1 MLWGLGMV
9 GNASEVGPGRLAA
22 GRYRLLELIGRG
34 GMGRV
39 WRARDEILDRCV
51 AVKEIRIDEHAGE
64 ESVVQRERSLREAR
78 ATARIDHPNVV
89 RVHDVAEEGDRL
101 WIVMQLVLSRS
112 LEQILAQDGPLAP
125 AAAARVG
132 AGLAR
137 ALREVHAVGVLHRD
151 IKPGNVLID
160 ERGAVVLTDFG
171 IAAMQDATALTMAG
185 MLIGSPDYMAPER
198 VAGQEQGPPSDLWS
212 LGATLCAAVAGQSPF
227 TRATTLA
234 TLHAVLHEEPTI
246 PPAAGPLR
254 EVLVALLN
262 KAPEAR
268 PTLDEVEARLEPL
281 VRQAAAAAPT
291 APMSAAEAVDV
302 RTPTVADPAP
312 DRAEVVDVATFPTR
326 LPPGEEREG
335 GEREESG
342 RKVPEWEEPE
352 QKEPEREQ
360 EQKEPEREEPAKG
373 AGVRAEPGT
382 EAASPGAPAV
392 EPVGT
397 PPVEPVAGPP
407 TGPLGTPAP
416 SGRRPRRRRTTLLAS
431 AGALAS
437 AAAVV
442 VVIVVTQ
449 GADPG
454 GTAGSGSGGPATAGA
469 STGTGSWSDGPA
481 ATAGPR
487 RTENGF
493 SWVPPAGWNRTE
505 ESTSDVT
512 YSTKD
517 GSTLVSARQDPSSGG
532 DLLTVWR
539 QYEAQ
544 QHDVPGYRRT
554 RLERTT
560 FQGHPAVVWE
570 FAYTRDGKPAHGR
583 QLGFRA
589 GNRTYQLNL
598 WYLDTAEAAALRAYD
613 RVKESFR
620 ASP

>member
-39 WRARDEILDRCV
+39 WRARDEMLDRSV
-51 AVKEIRIDEHAGE
+51 AVKEIRIDERAGE
-64 ESVVQRERSLREAR
+64 ETVVQRERSLREAR

-89 RVHDVAEEGDRL
+89 RIHDVAEEGDRL
-101 WIVMQLVLSRS
+101 WIVMQLVEARS
-112 LEQILAQDGPLAP
+112 LEQILAQDGPLDP

-132 AGLAR
+132 TGLAR

-151 IKPGNVLID
+151 IKPGNVLIGD
-160 ERGAVVLTDFG
+160 RGAVVLTDFG

-234 TLHAVLHEEPTI
+234 TLHAVLHEEPVI
-246 PPAAGPLR
+246 PPTAGPLR

-268 PTLDEVEARLEPL
+268 PSLADVEERLEPL
-281 VRQAAAAAPT
+281 VRQAAAAKETEA
-291 APMSAAEAVDV
+291 MSTTEVADV
-302 RTPTVADPAP
+302 RTPTVADPVP
-312 DRAEVVDVATFPTR
+312 GP
-326 LPPGEEREG
+326 LP
-335 GEREESG
+335 
-342 RKVPEWEEPE
+342 
-352 QKEPEREQ
+352 
-360 EQKEPEREEPAKG
+360 
-373 AGVRAEPGT
+373 
-382 EAASPGAPAV
+382 
-392 EPVGT
+392 
-397 PPVEPVAGPP
+397 EPVASAEDPGAGTAPDPAPP
-407 TGPLGTPAP
+407 SAHPAP
-416 SGRRPRRRRTTLLAS
+416 SARPRRNRPALLAATGVLAS
-431 AGALAS
+431 AV
-437 AAAVV
+437 AVV
-442 VVIVVTQ
+442 VILVATRGEDRGTA
-449 GADPG
+449 GAG
-454 GTAGSGSGGPATAGA
+454 AGSGSPSTAG
-469 STGTGSWSDGPA
+469 TGTSAPA
-481 ATAGPR
+481 ATGDAR

-505 ESTSDVT
+505 ESSSHVT

-517 GSTLVSARQDPSSGG
+517 GSTLISARQDPSSGG
-532 DLLTVWR
+532 DLLTVWQ

-544 QHDVPGYRRT
+544 QHDVPGYRRI

-560 FQGHPAVVWE
+560 FQGYPAVVWE

-583 QLGFRA
+583 QLGFRT
-589 GNRTYQLNL
+589 GGRTYQLNL
-598 WYLDTAEAAALRAYD
+598 WYLDSAEAAALRAYE

-620 ASP
+620 TSA

>member
-1 MLWGLGMV
+1 MV

-39 WRARDEILDRCV
+39 WRAQDEILDRCV

-101 WIVMQLVLSRS
+101 WIVMQLVQACS
-112 LEQILAQDGPLAP
+112 LEQVLAQDGPLAP
-125 AAAARVG
+125 DAAARVG

-160 ERGAVVLTDFG
+160 DRGTVVLTDFG
-171 IAAMQDATALTMAG
+171 IAAIQDATALTMAG

-227 TRATTLA
+227 ARATTLA
-234 TLHAVLHEEPTI
+234 TLHAVLHEEPAI

-254 EVLVALLN
+254 ELLTALLN

-268 PTLDEVEARLEPL
+268 PTLDEVETRLGPL
-281 VRQAAAAAPT
+281 VRRAAAANPT
-291 APMSAAEAVDV
+291 KPLNAAEVVDV
-302 RTPTVADPAP
+302 RTPTVADPAR
-312 DRAEVVDVATFPTR
+312 DRV
-326 LPPGEEREG
+326 
-335 GEREESG
+335 
-342 RKVPEWEEPE
+342 
-352 QKEPEREQ
+352 
-360 EQKEPEREEPAKG
+360 
-373 AGVRAEPGT
+373 
-382 EAASPGAPAV
+382 EAASAAPRTDSGSRPATAPATPAASAPAV
-392 EPVGT
+392 P
-397 PPVEPVAGPP
+397 
-407 TGPLGTPAP
+407 PAP
-416 SGRRPRRRRTTLLAS
+416 SAPPAHPRRKRQALLA
-431 AGALAS
+431 ATGVLAS

-442 VVIVVTQ
+442 VILVATQ

-454 GTAGSGSGGPATAGA
+454 GTAGAGA
-469 STGTGSWSDGPA
+469 GRPSAAGPSAGTGTGSGDPA
-481 ATAGPR
+481 ATSGAR
-487 RTENGF
+487 RTEDGF

-505 ESTSDVT
+505 ESASDIT

-532 DLLTVWR
+532 DLLAVWQ

-544 QHDVPGYRRT
+544 QHDVPGYRRV

-560 FQGHPAVVWE
+560 FQGYPAVEWE

-589 GNRTYQLNL
+589 GNRTFQLSL
-598 WYLDTAEAAALRAYD
+598 WYLDSAEAAALRAYD

-620 ASP
+620 TSP

>member
-1 MLWGLGMV
+1 MV

-39 WRARDEILDRCV
+39 WRAQDEMLDRCV

-101 WIVMQLVLSRS
+101 WIVMQLVQARS

-125 AAAARVG
+125 DAAARVG

-160 ERGAVVLTDFG
+160 DRGAVVLTDFG

-234 TLHAVLHEEPTI
+234 TLHAVLHEEPAI

-254 EVLVALLN
+254 EVLTALLN
-262 KAPEAR
+262 KIPEAR
-268 PTLDEVEARLEPL
+268 PSLDEVEARLGPL
-281 VRQAAAAAPT
+281 ARQAAAANPT
-291 APMSAAEAVDV
+291 EPMNAARVVDV
-302 RTPTVADPAP
+302 RTPTVADPAT
-312 DRAEVVDVATFPTR
+312 DRVQTEV
-326 LPPGEEREG
+326 
-335 GEREESG
+335 
-342 RKVPEWEEPE
+342 
-352 QKEPEREQ
+352 
-360 EQKEPEREEPAKG
+360 PAARTDTG
-373 AGVRAEPGT
+373 PQ
-382 EAASPGAPAV
+382 AAVAPAV
-392 EPVGT
+392 PSA
-397 PPVEPVAGPP
+397 PPALTDPP
-407 TGPLGTPAP
+407 GH
-416 SGRRPRRRRTTLLAS
+416 PRRKRHTLLA
-431 AGALAS
+431 AVGVLAS

-442 VVIVVTQ
+442 VVLVATQ

-454 GTAGSGSGGPATAGA
+454 GTAGAGVGTGRPSATGPSAGTGTATGSGSG
-469 STGTGSWSDGPA
+469 DPA
-481 ATAGPR
+481 ATPGAR

-505 ESTSDVT
+505 ESPSDIT

-532 DLLTVWR
+532 DLLTVWQ

-544 QHDVPGYRRT
+544 QHDVPGYRRV

-560 FQGHPAVVWE
+560 FQGHPAVEWE

-589 GNRTYQLNL
+589 GNRTCQLSL

-620 ASP
+620 TSP

>member
-39 WRARDEILDRCV
+39 WRAQDEMLDRCV
-51 AVKEIRIDEHAGE
+51 AVKEIRIDGHAGE

-101 WIVMQLVLSRS
+101 WIVMQLVQARS
-112 LEQILAQDGPLAP
+112 LEQVLAQDGPLSP
-125 AAAARVG
+125 DAAARVG

-151 IKPGNVLID
+151 VKPGNVLID
-160 ERGAVVLTDFG
+160 DRGAVVLTDFG

-234 TLHAVLHEEPTI
+234 TLHAVLHEEPAI

-254 EVLVALLN
+254 EVLTALLN

-268 PTLDEVEARLEPL
+268 PTLDEVETLLAPPAR
-281 VRQAAAAAPT
+281 RAAAANPT
-291 APMSAAEAVDV
+291 EPMNAAEVVDV

-312 DRAEVVDVATFPTR
+312 DRI
-326 LPPGEEREG
+326 
-335 GEREESG
+335 
-342 RKVPEWEEPE
+342 
-352 QKEPEREQ
+352 
-360 EQKEPEREEPAKG
+360 
-373 AGVRAEPGT
+373 
-382 EAASPGAPAV
+382 EAGAPA
-392 EPVGT
+392 PGT
-397 PPVEPVAGPP
+397 DSDPRPATAPAAPSIP
-407 TGPLGTPAP
+407 PAP
-416 SGRRPRRRRTTLLAS
+416 SDPPGHPRRKRQALLA
-431 AGALAS
+431 AGGVLAS

-442 VVIVVTQ
+442 VILVASQ

-454 GTAGSGSGGPATAGA
+454 GTAGAGAGTGRPSATGAGAGTGTATDTGSG
-469 STGTGSWSDGPA
+469 DPA
-481 ATAGPR
+481 APSGAR

-505 ESTSDVT
+505 ESTSDIT
-512 YSTKD
+512 YSTRD

-532 DLLTVWR
+532 DLLAVWQ

-544 QHDVPGYRRT
+544 QHDVPGYRRV

-560 FQGHPAVVWE
+560 FQGHPAVEWE

-598 WYLDTAEAAALRAYD
+598 WYLDSAEAAALRAYE

-620 ASP
+620 TSL

>member
-1 MLWGLGMV
+1 MV
-9 GNASEVGPGRLAA
+9 GNTSEAGPGRLAA

-39 WRARDEILDRCV
+39 WRARDEILDRWV
-51 AVKEIRIDEHAGE
+51 AVKEIRIDERAGE

-101 WIVMQLVLSRS
+101 WIVMQLVQARS
-112 LEQILAQDGPLAP
+112 LEQILAQDGPLTP
-125 AAAARVG
+125 EAAARVG
-132 AGLAR
+132 TGLAR

-151 IKPGNVLID
+151 VKPGNVLID
-160 ERGAVVLTDFG
+160 DRGAVVLTDFG

-198 VAGQEQGPPSDLWS
+198 VAGEEQGPPSDLWS

-234 TLHAVLHEEPTI
+234 TLHAVLHEEPAI

-254 EVLVALLN
+254 EVLVALFN

-268 PTLDEVEARLEPL
+268 PTLAEVEARLEPL

-291 APMSAAEAVDV
+291 AAMSAAAAVDV

-312 DRAEVVDVATFPTR
+312 DRSEAGERVRGEPAGAVRPEAEAVRPEAKVRPEAEVPPEAKVLPEAEVPPKAEVPPAEMPSESGTPSETAPVKPPSA
-326 LPPGEEREG
+326 LPP
-335 GEREESG
+335 
-342 RKVPEWEEPE
+342 
-352 QKEPEREQ
+352 
-360 EQKEPEREEPAKG
+360 
-373 AGVRAEPGT
+373 
-382 EAASPGAPAV
+382 
-392 EPVGT
+392 
-397 PPVEPVAGPP
+397 PPPP
-407 TGPLGTPAP
+407 
-416 SGRRPRRRRTTLLAS
+416 RPRRKGHALLA
-431 AGALAS
+431 AGGVAVS

-442 VVIVVTQ
+442 VVVVLAQ
-449 GADPG
+449 GADSG
-454 GTAGSGSGGPATAGA
+454 GTGGAGAGSGRPTTAGA
-469 STGTGSWSDGPA
+469 STAPTTGGPA
-481 ATAGPR
+481 AMAGPR

-493 SWVPPAGWNRTE
+493 SWIPPAGWNRTE
-505 ESTSDVT
+505 ESSSHVT

-570 FAYTRDGKPAHGR
+570 FAYLRDGRPAHGR
-583 QLGFRA
+583 QLGFRT
-589 GNRTYQLNL
+589 GYRTYQVNL
-598 WYLDTAEAAALRAYD
+598 WYLDSAGAAALRAYD

-620 ASP
+620 TSP

>member
-39 WRARDEILDRCV
+39 WRAQDEMLDRWV
-51 AVKEIRIDEHAGE
+51 AVKEIHIDERAGE

-101 WIVMQLVLSRS
+101 WIVMQLVQARS

-125 AAAARVG
+125 EAAARVG
-132 AGLAR
+132 TGLVR

-160 ERGAVVLTDFG
+160 DRGAVVLTDFG

-212 LGATLCAAVAGQSPF
+212 LGATLCAAVGGQSPF

-234 TLHAVLHEEPTI
+234 TLHAVLHEEPAI

-254 EVLVALLN
+254 EVLTDLLN

-268 PTLDEVEARLEPL
+268 PALDEVEARLEPL
-281 VRQAAAAAPT
+281 VRRAAAANPT
-291 APMSAAEAVDV
+291 APMNAARVVDV

-312 DRAEVVDVATFPTR
+312 APAPGQEVPAEA
-326 LPPGEEREG
+326 
-335 GEREESG
+335 
-342 RKVPEWEEPE
+342 
-352 QKEPEREQ
+352 
-360 EQKEPEREEPAKG
+360 PA
-373 AGVRAEPGT
+373 
-382 EAASPGAPAV
+382 APAV
-392 EPVGT
+392 LDPG
-397 PPVEPVAGPP
+397 
-407 TGPLGTPAP
+407 PAP
-416 SGRRPRRRRTTLLAS
+416 PAAPAAPPARSRPERRALLAAGGVLAS
-431 AGALAS
+431 A
-437 AAAVV
+437 VTV
-442 VVIVVTQ
+442 VVILVATR

-454 GTAGSGSGGPATAGA
+454 GTAG
-469 STGTGSWSDGPA
+469 TGTGSARPSTASTSTSTSPGTGSGAPA
-481 ATAGPR
+481 DTSGPR
-487 RTENGF
+487 RAESGF

-505 ESTSDVT
+505 ESAAHVT

-532 DLLTVWR
+532 DLLTVWQ

-544 QHDVPGYRRT
+544 QYDVPGYRRI

-570 FAYTRDGKPAHGR
+570 FAYLRDGRPAHGR
-583 QLGFRA
+583 QLGFRT

-598 WYLDTAEAAALRAYD
+598 WYLDSAGTAALRAYE

-620 ASP
+620 TSP

>member
-1 MLWGLGMV
+1 MV
-9 GNASEVGPGRLAA
+9 GNTSEAGPGRLAA

-39 WRARDEILDRCV
+39 WRARDEILDRWV
-51 AVKEIRIDEHAGE
+51 AVKEIRIDERAGE

-101 WIVMQLVLSRS
+101 WIVMQLVQARS
-112 LEQILAQDGPLAP
+112 LEQILAQDGPLTAE
-125 AAAARVG
+125 AAARVG
-132 AGLAR
+132 TGLAR

-151 IKPGNVLID
+151 VKPGNVLID
-160 ERGAVVLTDFG
+160 DRGAVVLTDFG

-198 VAGQEQGPPSDLWS
+198 VAGEEQGPPSDLWS

-234 TLHAVLHEEPTI
+234 TLHAVLHEEPAI

-254 EVLVALLN
+254 EVLVALFN

-268 PTLDEVEARLEPL
+268 PTLAEVEARLEPL

-291 APMSAAEAVDV
+291 AAMSAAEAVDV

-312 DRAEVVDVATFPTR
+312 DRSEAGERMRGEPAEAVRPEAEV
-326 LPPGEEREG
+326 PPEAGVPPEAKVSPEAEVPPEAAVSPEAG
-335 GEREESG
+335 VPPEAAVSPKA
-342 RKVPEWEEPE
+342 KVPPE
-352 QKEPEREQ
+352 AERS
-360 EQKEPEREEPAKG
+360 PA
-373 AGVRAEPGT
+373 EMPS
-382 EAASPGAPAV
+382 ES
-392 EPVGT
+392 GT
-397 PPVEPVAGPP
+397 PPETAPIKPPSEHPPPPP
-407 TGPLGTPAP
+407 T
-416 SGRRPRRRRTTLLAS
+416 RPRRKGHALLA
-431 AGALAS
+431 AGGVAVS

-442 VVIVVTQ
+442 VVVVLAQ
-449 GADPG
+449 GADSG
-454 GTAGSGSGGPATAGA
+454 GTGGAGAGSGRPTTAGA
-469 STGTGSWSDGPA
+469 STAPTTGGPA
-481 ATAGPR
+481 ATAGSR

-493 SWVPPAGWNRTE
+493 SWIPPAGWNRTE
-505 ESTSDVT
+505 ESSSHVT

-570 FAYTRDGKPAHGR
+570 FAYLRDGRPAHGR
-583 QLGFRA
+583 QLGFRT
-589 GNRTYQLNL
+589 GYRTYQVNL
-598 WYLDTAEAAALRAYD
+598 WYLDSAGAAALRAYD

-620 ASP
+620 TSP

>member
-39 WRARDEILDRCV
+39 WRAQDEILDRCV

-101 WIVMQLVLSRS
+101 WIVMQLVQARS
-112 LEQILAQDGPLAP
+112 LEQALAQDGPLAP
-125 AAAARVG
+125 DAAARVG

-160 ERGAVVLTDFG
+160 DRGTVVLTDFG
-171 IAAMQDATALTMAG
+171 IAAIQDATALTMAG

-227 TRATTLA
+227 ARATTLA
-234 TLHAVLHEEPTI
+234 TLHAVLHEEPAI

-254 EVLVALLN
+254 ELLTALLN

-268 PTLDEVEARLEPL
+268 PTLDEVETRLGPL
-281 VRQAAAAAPT
+281 VRRAAAANPT
-291 APMSAAEAVDV
+291 KPLNAAEVVDV
-302 RTPTVADPAP
+302 RTPTVADPAR
-312 DRAEVVDVATFPTR
+312 DRV
-326 LPPGEEREG
+326 
-335 GEREESG
+335 
-342 RKVPEWEEPE
+342 
-352 QKEPEREQ
+352 
-360 EQKEPEREEPAKG
+360 
-373 AGVRAEPGT
+373 
-382 EAASPGAPAV
+382 EAASAAPRTDSGPRPATAPATPAASAPAV
-392 EPVGT
+392 P
-397 PPVEPVAGPP
+397 
-407 TGPLGTPAP
+407 PAP
-416 SGRRPRRRRTTLLAS
+416 SAPPAHPRRKQQALLA
-431 AGALAS
+431 ATGVLAS

-442 VVIVVTQ
+442 VILVATQ

-454 GTAGSGSGGPATAGA
+454 GTAGAGA
-469 STGTGSWSDGPA
+469 GRPSAAGPSAGTGTGSGDPA
-481 ATAGPR
+481 ATSGAR
-487 RTENGF
+487 RTEDGF

-505 ESTSDVT
+505 ESASDIT

-532 DLLTVWR
+532 DLLAVWQ

-544 QHDVPGYRRT
+544 QHDVPGYRRV

-560 FQGHPAVVWE
+560 FQGYSAVEWE

-589 GNRTYQLNL
+589 GNRTFQLSL
-598 WYLDTAEAAALRAYD
+598 WYLDSAEAAALRAYD

-620 ASP
+620 TSP

>member
-9 GNASEVGPGRLAA
+9 GNTSEAGPGRLAA

-39 WRARDEILDRCV
+39 WRARDEILDRWV
-51 AVKEIRIDEHAGE
+51 AVKEIRIDERAGE

-101 WIVMQLVLSRS
+101 WIVMQLVQARS
-112 LEQILAQDGPLAP
+112 LEQILAQDGPLTP
-125 AAAARVG
+125 EAAARVG
-132 AGLAR
+132 TGLAR

-160 ERGAVVLTDFG
+160 DRGAVVLTDFG

-198 VAGQEQGPPSDLWS
+198 VAGEEQGPPSDLWS

-234 TLHAVLHEEPTI
+234 TLHAVLHEEPAI

-254 EVLVALLN
+254 EVLVALFN

-268 PTLDEVEARLEPL
+268 PTLAEVEARLEPL

-291 APMSAAEAVDV
+291 AAMSAAAAVDV

-312 DRAEVVDVATFPTR
+312 DRSEA
-326 LPPGEEREG
+326 
-335 GEREESG
+335 GERVRGEPAEAVPPEAEAV
-342 RKVPEWEEPE
+342 RPEAKVPPE
-352 QKEPEREQ
+352 AKVSPKAKVPPEA
-360 EQKEPEREEPAKG
+360 ERPPAG
-373 AGVRAEPGT
+373 MPSE
-382 EAASPGAPAV
+382 S
-392 EPVGT
+392 GT
-397 PPVEPVAGPP
+397 PPETALVKPP
-407 TGPLGTPAP
+407 SAP
-416 SGRRPRRRRTTLLAS
+416 PPP
-431 AGALAS
+431 
-437 AAAVV
+437 VV
-442 VVIVVTQ
+442 VVLAQ
-449 GADPG
+449 GADSG
-454 GTAGSGSGGPATAGA
+454 GAGGAGTGSGRPTTAGA
-469 STGTGSWSDGPA
+469 STAPTTGGPA
-481 ATAGPR
+481 ATAGSR

-493 SWVPPAGWNRTE
+493 SWIPPAGWNRTE
-505 ESTSDVT
+505 ESSSHVT

-517 GSTLVSARQDPSSGG
+517 GSTLVSARQDASSGG

-570 FAYTRDGKPAHGR
+570 FAYLRDGRPAHGR
-583 QLGFRA
+583 QLGFRT
-589 GNRTYQLNL
+589 GYRTYQVNL
-598 WYLDTAEAAALRAYD
+598 WYLDSAGAAALRAYD

-620 ASP
+620 TSP

>member
-39 WRARDEILDRCV
+39 WRAQDEMLDRCV
-51 AVKEIRIDEHAGE
+51 AVKEIRIGEHAGE

-101 WIVMQLVLSRS
+101 WIVMQLVQARS

-125 AAAARVG
+125 DAAARVG

-160 ERGAVVLTDFG
+160 DRGTVVLTDFG

-234 TLHAVLHEEPTI
+234 TLHAVLHEEPAI

-254 EVLVALLN
+254 EVLTALLN
-262 KAPEAR
+262 KIPEAR
-268 PTLDEVEARLEPL
+268 PSLDEVEARLGPPA
-281 VRQAAAAAPT
+281 RQAAAANPT
-291 APMSAAEAVDV
+291 EPVNAARVVDV

-312 DRAEVVDVATFPTR
+312 DRV
-326 LPPGEEREG
+326 
-335 GEREESG
+335 
-342 RKVPEWEEPE
+342 
-352 QKEPEREQ
+352 Q
-360 EQKEPEREEPAKG
+360 
-373 AGVRAEPGT
+373 T
-382 EAASPGAPAV
+382 EAPAV
-392 EPVGT
+392 RT
-397 PPVEPVAGPP
+397 D
-407 TGPLGTPAP
+407 TGPQATVAPAIPSDPPSPTDSLGH
-416 SGRRPRRRRTTLLAS
+416 PRRKRHTLLA
-431 AGALAS
+431 AVGVLAS

-442 VVIVVTQ
+442 VVLVATE

-454 GTAGSGSGGPATAGA
+454 GTAGAGVGTGRPPATGPSAGTGSATGSGSGDQVATPGA
-469 STGTGSWSDGPA
+469 
-481 ATAGPR
+481 R

-493 SWVPPAGWNRTE
+493 NWVPPAGWNRTE
-505 ESTSDVT
+505 ESPSDIT

-532 DLLTVWR
+532 DLLTIWQ

-544 QHDVPGYRRT
+544 QHDVPGYRRI

-560 FQGHPAVVWE
+560 FQGHPAVEWE

-589 GNRTYQLNL
+589 GNRTYQLSL
-598 WYLDTAEAAALRAYD
+598 WYLDAAEAAALRAYD

-620 ASP
+620 TSP

>member
-1 MLWGLGMV
+1 M
-9 GNASEVGPGRLAA
+9 GPGRLAA

-39 WRARDEILDRCV
+39 WRAQDEILDRCV

-101 WIVMQLVLSRS
+101 WIVMQLVQARS

-125 AAAARVG
+125 DAAARVG
-132 AGLAR
+132 TGLAR

-160 ERGAVVLTDFG
+160 RRGAVVLTDFG

-234 TLHAVLHEEPTI
+234 TLHAVLHEEPAI

-254 EVLVALLN
+254 EVLTALLN
-262 KAPEAR
+262 KAPAAR
-268 PTLDEVEARLEPL
+268 PTLEEVEARLEPL
-281 VRQAAAAAPT
+281 VRRAAAANPT
-291 APMSAAEAVDV
+291 EPMSSAEVVDV

-312 DRAEVVDVATFPTR
+312 DRTEVVDTPTFATGRPSGETVE
-326 LPPGEEREG
+326 PGEPVEEAGEPEG
-335 GEREESG
+335 VGEPEESG
-342 RKVPEWEEPE
+342 ESEETGEAGEAAGERRKPEPVPEPVSEPVRPR
-352 QKEPEREQ
+352 EPS
-360 EQKEPEREEPAKG
+360 PDP
-373 AGVRAEPGT
+373 
-382 EAASPGAPAV
+382 ASP
-392 EPVGT
+392 EPS
-397 PPVEPVAGPP
+397 
-407 TGPLGTPAP
+407 PAP
-416 SGRRPRRRRTTLLAS
+416 EPDPQPPARSRRKRHALLA
-431 AGALAS
+431 ATGVLAS

-442 VVIVVTQ
+442 VILVTTQ
-449 GADPG
+449 GADPR
-454 GTAGSGSGGPATAGA
+454 GTAGAG
-469 STGTGSWSDGPA
+469 TGTGRPPAASTSAGTGSGSSDPA
-481 ATAGPR
+481 ATAGSR
-487 RTENGF
+487 RTENGY
-493 SWVPPAGWNRTE
+493 SWVPPTGWNRTE

-532 DLLTVWR
+532 DLLTIWQ

-544 QHDVPGYRRT
+544 QHDVPGYRRI

-589 GNRTYQLNL
+589 GNRTYQLSL
-598 WYLDTAEAAALRAYD
+598 WYLDSAEAAALRAYD

-620 ASP
+620 TSP